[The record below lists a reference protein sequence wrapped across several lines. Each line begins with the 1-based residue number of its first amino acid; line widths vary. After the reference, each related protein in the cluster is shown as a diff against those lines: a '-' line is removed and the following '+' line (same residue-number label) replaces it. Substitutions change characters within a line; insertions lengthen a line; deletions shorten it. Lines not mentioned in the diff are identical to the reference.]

1 MPREPFWTPY
11 ELHREVVDRLDA
23 ELEAATAVEFAM
35 QAETWFSKEG
45 VRDCV

>member
-1 MPREPFWTPY
+1 MPRESWWAPHQRHF
-11 ELHREVVDRLDA
+11 EAVDRLDV
-23 ELEAATAVEFAM
+23 ELEAAHELAFAM